1 MKSVQTV
8 RAWPLRGS
16 EYSVGPS
23 GWRHGLARSL
33 RITSAGLTRLA
44 ERLVGSQRR
53 RHRRPPELEFYAEA
67 GAPEGAL
74 YVDGHLVGTLPGVTR
89 L

>member
-8 RAWPLRGS
+8 RAWPQRGT
-16 EYSVGPS
+16 EYTLSHA
-23 GWRHGLARSL
+23 GWRRGLARSL
-33 RITSAGLTRLA
+33 RITSAGLARLA
-44 ERLVGSQRR
+44 ERLVGTQRR
-53 RHRRPPELEFYAEA
+53 RHRRAPELEFYAEA

-74 YVDGHLVGTLPGVTR
+74 YVDGRLVGTLPGVTR